1 MRGGDGML
9 MVFDMVTNLY
19 VFFVLLS
26 MIEHFLKSSPK
37 WYMVLISSVLFLIT
51 SFIPSYFSLIFI
63 LLFLFLI
70 YVKESKNRKQLVITI
85 LFSYLIL
92 MICDIFFS
100 LCFVA
105 MDSKFVIGEPFLYS
119 LRIVEG
125 IVILILSHTRMI
137 NCFWS
142 EIVKK
147 IDKIEWY
154 WGIPIIVLF
163 LFYTLHIYQWWL
175 PISFLCFILIT
186 FILMQLYVEKNRVET
201 EYEHLNEMSKV
212 YEQQLSRLRQERHE
226 YINSLICIKSLASQ
240 NQDVQ
245 EFIDSLL
252 NHKEEN
258 DYLLLKQCLDIP
270 IDAIRGLIYQ
280 KMLVCKEREIPVL
293 LYVSPEIAKQKKYQ
307 KYHYPVRPIAII
319 LGIFLDNA
327 IEASDKLS
335 KKSIRIYLY
344 AEENKLVFQISNLFE
359 DEIHTQYLG
368 RKGYSTKGKNR
379 GYGLSYAKRVA
390 RRTSELQ
397 LHSQIVENIFVQY
410 LEITME

>member
-1 MRGGDGML
+1 ML
-9 MVFDMVTNLY
+9 MVFDIVTNLY
-19 VFFVLLS
+19 IFFVLLAV
-26 MIEHFLKSSPK
+26 IEHFLKLSPK
-37 WYMVLISSVLFLIT
+37 WYLVLIASVLFLIT
-51 SFIPSYFSLIFI
+51 SFIPNYLSPVFI
-63 LLFLFLI
+63 LLLLFLI
-70 YVKESKNRKQLVITI
+70 YVKETKDRKQLVVTI
-85 LFSYLIL
+85 LFGYLIL
-92 MICDIFFS
+92 MVIDIFFS

-105 MDSKFVIGEPFLYS
+105 LNSKFVTFEPFLYGT
-119 LRIVEG
+119 RIVEG
-125 IVILILSHTRMI
+125 IFFLILSHTKTIDR
-137 NCFWS
+137 FWN
-142 EIVKK
+142 EAFQK
-147 IDKIEWY
+147 IDQIEWY
-154 WGIPIIVLF
+154 WMIPVIVLF
-163 LFYTLHIYQWWL
+163 LFSVLRIYQWWL
-175 PISFLCFILIT
+175 PISFLCFVGIT
-186 FILMQLYVEKNRVET
+186 FVLLRLYVEKNRVEM

-226 YINSLICIKSLASQ
+226 YINSLICIKSLASR

-258 DYLLLKQCLDIP
+258 DYLLLKQCIDIP

-293 LYVSPEIAKQKKYQ
+293 LYVSPEVKKQKKYQ
-307 KYHYPVRPIAII
+307 NCRYPVRSIAII

-327 IEASDKLS
+327 IEASGKLS